1 MTVRIKPRDN
11 DFTKNRLM
19 RGGPGDKFVGKGK
32 VNMSSWF
39 KDVDI
44 LEDQIRSGELPFF
57 CTAPFQMVYTT
68 TRGEY
73 APCSWVKEGYNPNI
87 KDVSIKDYFINDKN
101 LNELRREMTTP
112 GSDLKL
118 AKKWCLNC
126 RHQEEHY
133 GRSRRQAALK
143 IQTNDHGIWPG
154 IRNAVEYFKRNNR
167 GVFQDRVLE
176 IQVKAFGNKC
186 NLDCYMCVPYD
197 STTRLKS
204 IHSKELQGEN
214 VFSEYSKTPLKSFE
228 KQELKSVVEQ
238 IVELAPYIYNLKFIG
253 GEPLV
258 MKNFYLLL
266 EQIVKTGHADKM
278 MVKYQTNMTVTSFE
292 NIKITEFIPK
302 FMNFECTV
310 SLDGMGKTV
319 EYVRRR
325 GNWEEIVR
333 NIKEVKQFPNVT
345 VNINGAISFLSVLRF
360 YELLEWIEQN
370 NGLFRQINWSNIRNP
385 KKLCA
390 NVLPDKIKQDLIPKY
405 EGFPDIQELL
415 KEDNHGLD
423 YQDTLDY
430 LLMNDKYYK
439 GTKWEGNLFEV
450 FPELEEHYWKRF

>member
-1 MTVRIKPRDN
+1 M
-11 DFTKNRLM
+11 
-19 RGGPGDKFVGKGK
+19 
-32 VNMSSWF
+32 
-39 KDVDI
+39 
-44 LEDQIRSGELPFF
+44 
-57 CTAPFQMVYTT
+57 
-68 TRGEY
+68 
-73 APCSWVKEGYNPNI
+73 
-87 KDVSIKDYFINDKN
+87 
-101 LNELRREMTTP
+101 
-112 GSDLKL
+112 
-118 AKKWCLNC
+118 
-126 RHQEEHY
+126 
-133 GRSRRQAALK
+133 
-143 IQTNDHGIWPG
+143 
-154 IRNAVEYFKRNNR
+154 
-167 GVFQDRVLE
+167 
-176 IQVKAFGNKC
+176 
-186 NLDCYMCVPYD
+186 
-197 STTRLKS
+197 
-204 IHSKELQGEN
+204 
-214 VFSEYSKTPLKSFE
+214 FSEYSKTPLKSFE

-302 FMNFECTV
+302 FMNFEFTV

-325 GNWEEIVR
+325 CNWEEIVR

-390 NVLPDKIKQDLIPKY
+390 NVLPDKLTDRKS
-405 EGFPDIQELL
+405 
-415 KEDNHGLD
+415 
-423 YQDTLDY
+423 
-430 LLMNDKYYK
+430 
-439 GTKWEGNLFEV
+439 V
-450 FPELEEHYWKRF
+450 V